1 LHISNKTTK
10 ATPPL
15 RVRRLTEA
23 SGGARI
29 RSGAA
34 SFHLEYLLPQLSLH
48 TPVGDL
54 TVSEDDGAIV
64 ALDWGWG
71 RDQSETP
78 LLLEARQQLQ
88 DYFDGERHSFTLPLA
103 PFGTEYRRRVWQAL
117 CEIPAGQT
125 RTYAELAA
133 TAGGSA
139 RSVGTAMANNPI
151 PILIPCHRIVASAG
165 PGGYSGGDGLPTKF
179 FLLTLEQEAQASSQ
193 DSQPIQERT

>member
-1 LHISNKTTK
+1 
-10 ATPPL
+10 
-15 RVRRLTEA
+15 LTEA
-23 SGGARI
+23 TGSARI
-29 RSGAA
+29 LVGVV
-34 SFHLEYLLPQLSLH
+34 SFHLENPLPQLSLH
-48 TPVGDL
+48 TPVGDI

-78 LLLEARQQLQ
+78 LLLEARRQLQ
-88 DYFDGERHSFTLPLA
+88 EYFDGERLSFTLA
-103 PFGTEYRRRVWQAL
+103 MTPFGTEYRRRVWQAL
-117 CEIPAGQT
+117 CRIPAGQT

-133 TAGGSA
+133 DAGGSA

-179 FLLTLEQEAQASSQ
+179 FLLALEQEAAASLK